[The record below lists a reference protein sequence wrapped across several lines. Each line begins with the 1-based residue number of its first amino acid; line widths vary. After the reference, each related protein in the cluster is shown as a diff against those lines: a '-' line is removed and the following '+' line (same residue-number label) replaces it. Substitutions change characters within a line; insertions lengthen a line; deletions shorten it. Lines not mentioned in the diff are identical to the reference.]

1 MMTMLSCRV
10 RETSNMLFRTIG
22 HNAGASLMEMC
33 SFCNGEVKTSEQRS
47 STDKFARL
55 CILDKKFACK
65 QVKKEWQKMKKWSN
79 DAES

>member
-1 MMTMLSCRV
+1 MTMLSCRV

-33 SFCNGEVKTSEQRS
+33 PFCNGEVKTSEQRS

-65 QVKKEWQKMKKWSN
+65 QVKKEW
-79 DAES
+79 